1 MKVREH
7 IWVADKCLA
16 CGAIAW
22 EKLCSLAA
30 AAGKAIPLTDERQCI
45 EREDY
50 VGKLCPEPAR
60 RQFALNAFDEI
71 GARMVEIEKERLAAI
86 NTPDPD

>member
-7 IWVADKCLA
+7 IWVGEKCIA

-22 EKLCSLAA
+22 ERLCSLAA
-30 AAGKAIPLTDERQCI
+30 VAGKAIPLTDERQCI

-50 VGKLCPEPAR
+50 AGALCPEPAR
-60 RQFALNAFDEI
+60 RQFALDAYDEI
-71 GARMVEIEKERLAAI
+71 GARMAEIEKERLAAI
-86 NTPDPD
+86 NTVD

>member
-7 IWVADKCLA
+7 IWVVDKCVV
-16 CGAIAW
+16 CGAMSW
-22 EKLCSLAA
+22 ERLCSLAA
-30 AAGKAIPLTDERQCI
+30 AAGKAIPLTDERQCL
-45 EREDY
+45 EREDH

-60 RQFALNAFDEI
+60 RQIASEAFDEI
-71 GARMVEIEKERLAAI
+71 GARAAELEKERLAAI